1 MFDDVGIGDASKN
14 GTNMTQFALNQIGYP
29 YIYAGEWNAKSPAG
43 YCCGSQPQGGFDC
56 SGFVWWVIKKHEDGY
71 NAAQFH
77 PDYKGWVLHERGSS
91 QMAQMTTIKLTWS
104 QLGPG
109 NLMFQ
114 ASNGG
119 TRWQDVDHVAIWLG
133 NGWIIHS
140 TDGGP
145 QLEWAGDGWY
155 KDNFVFG
162 RALKLTAT
170 MAAGPVRVLRGDP
183 VVLDL

>member
-1 MFDDVGIGDASKN
+1 
-14 GTNMTQFALNQIGYP
+14 
-29 YIYAGEWNAKSPAG
+29 
-43 YCCGSQPQGGFDC
+43 
-56 SGFVWWVIKKHEDGY
+56 
-71 NAAQFH
+71 
-77 PDYKGWVLHERGSS
+77 
-91 QMAQMTTIKLTWS
+91 MAQMTTTKLTWS
-104 QLGPG
+104 QLVPG

-119 TRWQDVDHVAIWLG
+119 SRWQDVDHVAIWLG

-162 RALKLTAT
+162 RKLTLNEAT
-170 MAAGPVRVLRGDP
+170 SPRTVRGLTGGDP
-183 VVLDL
+183 VVLDR